1 MNFYFFDSSATV
13 KNYVQETGSNWVKN
27 IFNTISTDVI
37 YASVLTQVEVVAAI
51 ARRRKGKS
59 LSITDANNL
68 IQQFNIDFTTD
79 FRSVSVN
86 LQLIAHAVNL
96 ADKHSLRGYDA
107 VQLAAVLEVY
117 ARLVALSVDFNLTPL
132 TFVSA
137 DNELNAAATSE
148 GLNVANPNNYP

>member
-13 KNYVQETGSNWVKN
+13 KNYVQETGSKWVKN
-27 IFNTISTDVI
+27 IFNNISTDVI

-51 ARRRKGKS
+51 ARRRKGKT
-59 LSITDANNL
+59 LSVSDANNL
-68 IQQFNIDFTTD
+68 IQQFNLDFTTD

-86 LQLIAHAVNL
+86 LQSIANAVNL

-107 VQLAAVLEVY
+107 VQLAAALEVC
-117 ARLVALSVDFNLTPL
+117 ARLAAIGVNFNLTPF

-137 DNELNAAATSE
+137 DNELNSAAVS
-148 GLNVANPNNYP
+148 